1 MRRAVQA
8 LVIGGV
14 LLPAAACG
22 ATTNPPPGAQGGAPA
37 APAPGAAAPSV
48 DGSIR
53 SSCEALGQVYGKN
66 LAPVAKALTE
76 LVAAQQSPGD
86 DKAHLRQVQRSLTA
100 FAAAIRAATS
110 DSTDPQL
117 RADGEQT
124 AARIQAKAQDAG
136 FIRGVKTD
144 QDVNTVLGPTL
155 KQWLSPVTA
164 HCS

>member
-1 MRRAVQA
+1 MRRAMQA
-8 LVIGGV
+8 LVIGGA

-22 ATTNPPPGAQGGAPA
+22 AATNPAPGAGGGAPA

-53 SSCEALGQVYGKN
+53 SACEALGQVYGTN
-66 LAPVAKALTE
+66 LAPVAKALTD
-76 LVAAQQSPGD
+76 LVAAQRSPGD

-100 FAAAIRAATS
+100 FAAAIRAATR

-124 AARIQAKAQDAG
+124 AKQIQAKAADAG
-136 FIRGVKTD
+136 FIRGIRTD
-144 QDVNTVLGPTL
+144 QDVNTVLGPTM
-155 KQWLSPVTA
+155 KQWLSPVAA